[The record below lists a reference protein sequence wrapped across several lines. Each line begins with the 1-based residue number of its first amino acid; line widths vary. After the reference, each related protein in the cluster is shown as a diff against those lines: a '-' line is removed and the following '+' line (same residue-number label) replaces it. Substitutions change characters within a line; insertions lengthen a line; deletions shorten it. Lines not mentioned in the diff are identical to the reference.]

1 MSKVSFWRQSAVQ
14 HYLDEIDKRGFIY
27 KRRWNDILWHSTA
40 VQLFMPRAKV
50 HLFDDFTYEHA
61 SRAGGT
67 GGEACVVYGGI
78 SQGTKDPRG
87 CGAVRELFAR
97 DFCGGRKLGTSWTG
111 ETEKSPVPCV
121 QLVRQNDGS
130 TLASVLAGSVTVAAP
145 DCASPTWQPYYCSIK
160 RRTLKGG
167 APFRVAHGCQAQHK
181 NESIEAHQ
189 ERMLETLRVCVRN
202 GTRSSKASSAE
213 LTPQT
218 HTRRASIEAQLPD
231 ECAALS
237 STLSECG
244 LHDSKF
250 ECWPRQGLTEDTHAS
265 DELSAS
271 YLRQPSHA
279 LSIALLVARG
289 NGQIHL
295 IPRQLWRPA
304 KSNSYLL
311 PGTYLPSPKYW
322 CELSQGHAALL
333 RKQQEVRQA
342 AHERRCSAASA
353 LNSTEAIGLLTHP
366 NRGGVSKNLV
376 YLAESAARGAD
387 DGWVQFVPQDAPWD
401 FARGV
406 RRCADGEGR
415 FSCFFRATLCKPRVP
430 RTAPRCD
437 NCGRFPRYQWRR
449 FEPWPQSA
457 MRGMNLAL
465 ALEARILTGLQ
476 PWVEERVHTILQSA
490 ASLTEVLP
498 QQSSSIGMH
507 VRRGDACVTYNIS
520 VSSQRRCFGLEAYVV
535 AARHLRRL
543 YGEKYST
550 ILLVTD
556 SEEVLHE
563 ASAFRDFAWCVVRY
577 DRAAVGGKQGINVGT
592 KTRGQRL
599 FVEDR
604 AASGDPANEQ
614 LVISMLAELRFISA
628 ADLFV
633 GTSRSFVS
641 LGAALR
647 NHLRR
652 VSLSSPTYIR
662 LSCVGSCAVAH
673 LGASRRAAAHHLS
686 RGRPNSNNV
695 AYSRPILAW
704 RRRRLGL
711 DAVHL
716 LDADAKCG
724 VRDQCR
730 WCQS

>member
-1 MSKVSFWRQSAVQ
+1 MSKVSFWRQFAVQ

-87 CGAVRELFAR
+87 CGAVHELFAR
-97 DFCGGRKLGTSWTG
+97 DFCGGRKLVTSWTG

-202 GTRSSKASSAE
+202 GKRSSKASGPE
-213 LTPQT
+213 LTPRT

-322 CELSQGHAALL
+322 CELNQGHTALL

-415 FSCFFRATLCKPRVP
+415 FSCFFQATLCKPRVP

-457 MRGMNLAL
+457 MRGMSLAL
-465 ALEARILTGLQ
+465 ALEARILTGLK

-507 VRRGDACVTYNIS
+507 VRRGDACETYNIS
-520 VSSQRRCFGLEAYVV
+520 VSSQRRCFGLETYVV

-563 ASAFRDFAWCVVRY
+563 ASAFRDFAWRFVRY

-652 VSLSSPTYIR
+652 VSLSSPNYTR
-662 LSCVGSCAVAH
+662 LSCRQLRSCSSGRVA
-673 LGASRRAAAHHLS
+673 ACC
-686 RGRPNSNNV
+686 RPPS
-695 AYSRPILAW
+695 L
-704 RRRRLGL
+704 
-711 DAVHL
+711 
-716 LDADAKCG
+716 
-724 VRDQCR
+724 
-730 WCQS
+730 

>member
-1 MSKVSFWRQSAVQ
+1 MQ

-87 CGAVRELFAR
+87 CGAVHELFAR
-97 DFCGGRKLGTSWTG
+97 DFCGGRKLGTSW
-111 ETEKSPVPCV
+111 TEKSPVPCV

-202 GTRSSKASSAE
+202 GKRSSKASGPE
-213 LTPQT
+213 LTPRT

-237 STLSECG
+237 STLSECD

-322 CELSQGHAALL
+322 CELNQGHAALL

-353 LNSTEAIGLLTHP
+353 LNSTEAIGLLTHT

-415 FSCFFRATLCKPRVP
+415 FSCFFQATLCKPRVP

-457 MRGMNLAL
+457 MRGMSLAL
-465 ALEARILTGLQ
+465 ALEARILTGLK

-507 VRRGDACVTYNIS
+507 VRRGDACETYNIS
-520 VSSQRRCFGLEAYVV
+520 VSSQRRCFGLETYVV

-563 ASAFRDFAWCVVRY
+563 ASAFRDFAWRFVRY

-614 LVISMLAELRFISA
+614 LVISILAELRFISA

-652 VSLSSPTYIR
+652 VSLSSPNYTR

-673 LGASRRAAAHHLS
+673 LGASRRAAAHTISLE
-686 RGRPNSNNV
+686 GDPIQ

-730 WCQS
+730 

>member
-1 MSKVSFWRQSAVQ
+1 MQ

-87 CGAVRELFAR
+87 CGAVHELFAR
-97 DFCGGRKLGTSWTG
+97 DFCGGRKLGTSW
-111 ETEKSPVPCV
+111 TEKSPVPCV

-202 GTRSSKASSAE
+202 GKRSSKASGPE
-213 LTPQT
+213 LTPRT

-237 STLSECG
+237 STLSECD

-322 CELSQGHAALL
+322 CELNQGHAALL

-415 FSCFFRATLCKPRVP
+415 FSCFFQATLCKPRVP

-457 MRGMNLAL
+457 MRGMSLAL
-465 ALEARILTGLQ
+465 ALEARILTGLK

-507 VRRGDACVTYNIS
+507 VRRGDACETYNIS
-520 VSSQRRCFGLEAYVV
+520 VSSQRRCFGLETYVV

-563 ASAFRDFAWCVVRY
+563 ASAFRDFAWRFVRY

-614 LVISMLAELRFISA
+614 LVISILAELRFISA

-652 VSLSSPTYIR
+652 VSLSSPNYTR

-673 LGASRRAAAHHLS
+673 LGASRRAAAHTISLE
-686 RGRPNSNNV
+686 GDQIQ

-730 WCQS
+730 

>member
-145 DCASPTWQPYYCSIK
+145 DCANPAWQPYYCSIK

-218 HTRRASIEAQLPD
+218 HTRRASIEAQLPG

-279 LSIALLVARG
+279 LSIAVLVARG

-592 KTRGQRL
+592 KTRGQHL

-652 VSLSSPTYIR
+652 VSLSSPNYIR